1 MNRAKTPILSITM
14 ALLGALLSS
23 PATAETVKIV
33 GLGASTCARFNQE
46 IGENPKLQRDYFAWT
61 QGFMSGALIP
71 SSSGR
76 GRRP

>member
-46 IGENPKLQRDYFAWT
+46 IGGK
-61 QGFMSGALIP
+61 IP
-71 SSSGR
+71 SFSVITSP
-76 GRRP
+76 GRRAS